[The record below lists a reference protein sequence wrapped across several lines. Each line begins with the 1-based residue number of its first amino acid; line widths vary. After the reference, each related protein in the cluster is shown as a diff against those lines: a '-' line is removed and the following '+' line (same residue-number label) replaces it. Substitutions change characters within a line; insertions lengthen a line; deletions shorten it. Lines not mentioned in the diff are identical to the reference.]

1 MNSISDARLLETRL
15 RVTEIF
21 YSLQGETS
29 RVGMP
34 TVFIRLTGCPLRCD
48 YCDTEYAFHGGETMS
63 LAAIMAQVASHHAQ
77 FVTVTGGE
85 PLAQKNCPLLLH
97 ELCNAGY
104 LVSLETSGALDVS
117 GLDVRV
123 AKVLDIK
130 TPGSGEVG
138 KNLWSNLAHLTRQ
151 DEIKFVICD
160 APDYLWAVEQV
171 RKRNL
176 ANVCPVLFSPAY
188 KKLAEKTLADWI
200 LRDRLPVRMQ
210 IQLHKYLWGEVPGH

>member
-85 PLAQKNCPLLLH
+85 PLAQKNCPQLLH

>member
-63 LAAIMAQVASHHAQ
+63 IAAIMAQVASHHAQ

-85 PLAQKNCPLLLH
+85 PLAQKNCPQLLH

>member
-85 PLAQKNCPLLLH
+85 PLAQKNCPQLLH

-171 RKRNL
+171 CKRNL